1 MNTELMIA
9 LLKAAGLM
17 HLGILCAGL
26 LMPQVVGI
34 KRHLAPLPPFIN
46 SLFWVYYTFIGA
58 CVIGFGLFT
67 FFMAEQLAT
76 GTTIARGV
84 LTFFAL
90 FWLLRI
96 LVAVF
101 VFNMTPYLTSKMM
114 HVGYWCTNAVFVYF
128 TAVYAVVAWKGG
140 NL

>member
-1 MNTELMIA
+1 MNAELLVN

-17 HLGILCAGL
+17 HLGILSAGL

-67 FFMAEQLAT
+67 YLMAGQLVM
-76 GTTIARGV
+76 GTTMARGV
-84 LTFFAL
+84 LVFLAL

-96 LVAVF
+96 VVAVF
-101 VFNMTPYLTSKMM
+101 IFDMTPYLTSKLM

-128 TAVYAVVAWKGG
+128 TVVYALAAWKGG
-140 NL
+140 AL